1 MGQLTTHQRNII
13 LKGIANGASLRNRH
27 PEIKDNTIICKGRL
41 SIWDICS
48 ISSDARAFNLKAVFH
63 YNGATNINFEEL

>member
-1 MGQLTTHQRNII
+1 MGQLTTHQKNIVI
-13 LKGIANGASLRNRH
+13 KGIANGASLRNRH
-27 PEIKDNTIICKGRL
+27 PEIKGNTIICKGSL

-48 ISSDARAFNLKAVFH
+48 ISSDARAFNLNAVFH